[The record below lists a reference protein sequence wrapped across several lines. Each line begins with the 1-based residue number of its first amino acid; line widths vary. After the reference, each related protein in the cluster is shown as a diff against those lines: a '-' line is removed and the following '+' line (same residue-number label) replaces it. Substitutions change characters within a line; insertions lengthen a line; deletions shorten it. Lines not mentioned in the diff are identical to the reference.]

1 MMKKSPSATVSGS
14 RYKFVAWI
22 GLFGHPVYWCFW
34 QYYYPQYTDSAFLR
48 FGSAFIFLLLL
59 LKNYWPRKLLPLI
72 NSIWHVG
79 LMFALPVI
87 FTFTLLANN
96 YSSLWLATHVG
107 MLLLLQAAVQYATT
121 FFLLLVPGTLIGI
134 AWYQVTINGS
144 ALAHFPIEYIPPFLF
159 VTAIGLVFSHLSTK
173 NIVEIEKRSLAEQ
186 ERQKSAYLKSL
197 AGSIAHEMRNPLAQ
211 IHGNLYLIEE
221 LQKQI
226 PYLYGAKPIVAEHIK
241 NAQRVIQ
248 SGLQVI
254 DITMDAI
261 ADRPI
266 NTHNFQL
273 LSAKAL
279 VEEAVADYAYEKV
292 EHSKRISVEGEDF
305 KMKAEPVMVKY
316 VLYNLIQNALWYI
329 KTLPDAEI
337 VISLKPSQ
345 QGPNQIEVRDTG
357 PGIGADAIPKL
368 FDSFYT
374 SGKEGGTGLGLSY
387 CKRTMDALG
396 GDICCES
403 ELGQYTAFTL
413 SFPVVPATQQGAIVK
428 PQNQEQQ
435 QHDQQQRQPPE
446 ITFIKRVPQPPI
458 SLVSK
463 TILVAEDDILSRR
476 IVKAMLEK
484 QGINCLEAENGQVAL
499 DLLRSQPC
507 DLIIT
512 DINMPIID
520 GLVLIKT
527 VREQQTTACA
537 SNQPIPI
544 IAITADSEDRLHTA
558 LQIGACDYLNKPI
571 TRDKLVPKLQQWLV
585 A

>member
-1 MMKKSPSATVSGS
+1 MNNFRKRLAEVLDYAETNLVVIGLLGLVGFPLFFLVWSYWFPQPYENLGLRLFCSLLFAPWVFYRVFFF
-14 RYKFVAWI
+14 RYKSF
-22 GLFGHPVYWCFW
+22 FSVYF
-34 QYYYPQYTDSAFLR
+34 FLSSLISMP
-48 FGSAFIFLLLL
+48 FFFSFML
-59 LKNYWPRKLLPLI
+59 LKNEFSIVWAMSYITGLCLLIIIVYDWILV
-72 NSIWHVG
+72 SIMVVSG
-79 LMFALPVI
+79 L
-87 FTFTLLANN
+87 TLAYGLE
-96 YSSLWLATHVG
+96 W
-107 MLLLLQAAVQYATT
+107 
-121 FFLLLVPGTLIGI
+121 
-134 AWYQVTINGS
+134 INGNTVH
-144 ALAHFPIEYIPPFLF
+144 LQNFQPEYIPIYLF
-159 VTAIGLVFSHLSTK
+159 ALIACT
-173 NIVEIEKRSLAEQ
+173 LASYRRKADQ
-186 ERQKSAYLKSL
+186 QLKIKLTRSL

-261 ADRPI
+261 ADRPVNI
-266 NTHNFQL
+266 HNFQP

-279 VEEAVADYAYEKV
+279 VEEAVADYAYERV
-292 EHSKRISVEGEDF
+292 EHSKRISVQGEDF
-305 KMKAEPVMVKY
+305 ELKAEPVMVKY

-329 KTLPDAEI
+329 KTLPDAEM

-357 PGIGADAIPKL
+357 PGIATDAIPKL

-374 SGKEGGTGLGLSY
+374 SGKEGGSGLGLSY
-387 CKRTMDALG
+387 CKRTMVALG
-396 GDICCES
+396 GDIRCKS

-413 SFPVVPATQQGAIVK
+413 FFPVVSAPQQRTIIDR
-428 PQNQEQQ
+428 PQEPHNREQHHRDQEQ
-435 QHDQQQRQPPE
+435 
-446 ITFIKRVPQPPI
+446 VPQVAFTKRAPQSPI
-458 SLVSK
+458 SLLTK
-463 TILVAEDDILSRR
+463 TILLAEDDILSRR

-499 DLLRSQPC
+499 DLLRSQSC

-512 DINMPIID
+512 DIHMPLID
-520 GLVLIKT
+520 GLALIQT

-537 SNQPIPI
+537 TNQPIPI
-544 IAITADSEDRLHTA
+544 IAITADSGDKLHTA
-558 LQIGACDYLNKPI
+558 LQIGACDYLSKPV

>member
-1 MMKKSPSATVSGS
+1 MNNFRKRLAEVLDCAETNLVVIGLLGLVGFPLFFLVWSYWFPQPYENLGLRLFCSLLFAPWVFYRVFFF
-14 RYKFVAWI
+14 RYKSF
-22 GLFGHPVYWCFW
+22 FSVYF
-34 QYYYPQYTDSAFLR
+34 FLSSLISMP
-48 FGSAFIFLLLL
+48 FFFSFML
-59 LKNYWPRKLLPLI
+59 LKNEFSIVWAMSYITGLCLLIIIVYDWILV
-72 NSIWHVG
+72 SIMVVSG
-79 LMFALPVI
+79 L
-87 FTFTLLANN
+87 TLAYGLE
-96 YSSLWLATHVG
+96 W
-107 MLLLLQAAVQYATT
+107 
-121 FFLLLVPGTLIGI
+121 
-134 AWYQVTINGS
+134 INGNTVY
-144 ALAHFPIEYIPPFLF
+144 LQNFQPEYIPIYLF
-159 VTAIGLVFSHLSTK
+159 ALITCT
-173 NIVEIEKRSLAEQ
+173 LASYRRKADQ
-186 ERQKSAYLKSL
+186 QLKIKLTRSL

-261 ADRPI
+261 VDRPV

-292 EHSKRISVEGEDF
+292 EYSKQISVEGEDF
-305 KMKAEPVMVKY
+305 KLKAEPVMVKY

-329 KTLPDAEI
+329 KTLPDAKI
-337 VISLKPSQ
+337 FISLKPSQ
-345 QGPNQIEVRDTG
+345 HGPNQIEVRDTG
-357 PGIGADAIPKL
+357 PGIDADAIPKL
-368 FDSFYT
+368 FGSFYT

-396 GDICCES
+396 GGIRCES

-413 SFPVVPATQQGAIVK
+413 SFPVVPAPQQGTIVRQHHA
-428 PQNQEQQ
+428 PQNREQQ
-435 QHDQQQRQPPE
+435 QTPE
-446 ITFIKRVPQPPI
+446 IVFIKRTPQPPRPI

-484 QGINCLEAENGQVAL
+484 QSINCLEAENGQVAL
-499 DLLRSQPC
+499 DLLHSQPC

-512 DINMPIID
+512 DINMPIMD

-544 IAITADSEDRLHTA
+544 IAITANSEDRLHTA
-558 LQIGACDYLNKPI
+558 LQIGACDYLKKPV
-571 TRDKLVPKLQQWLV
+571 TRDKLMPKLKQWLV